1 MKKRIKIK
9 DKNTISDLITFALF
23 AYNQEHYIEEAIEGA
38 FSQIYSPMEIILSDD
53 NSNDQTFHIMEKMAK
68 EYTGPHKI
76 ILNRNNENM
85 GLIRHI
91 NKIALEIS
99 TGDIIVVASGDD
111 ISLKNRVNQSYRIFK
126 DDPRIMSVS
135 MNLER
140 IDEIGRLIKQKYINS
155 QLTTLNDFINNP
167 HLLLLGASRAYRKK
181 IFNFFGELNP
191 NIFAE
196 DSGLVFRSILLGKN
210 YHSDSIGI
218 QYRISE
224 TSMSKRLKFEDF
236 EAILKHRLIDSK
248 KALDDNQISLIEY
261 NKIIEICN
269 IQLKKHMLKDKFLD
283 SKVFI
288 LSYFYYVLI
297 RFEFSFYEKRT
308 ILKEYLYR
316 INFLR
321 RVKKMTFFS

>member
-1 MKKRIKIK
+1 M
-9 DKNTISDLITFALF
+9 SDLITFALF
-23 AYNQEHYIEEAIEGA
+23 AYNQEQYIEEAIEGA

-91 NKIALEIS
+91 NKIALKIS

-111 ISLKNRVNQSYRIFK
+111 ISLRNRVNQSYRIFK
-126 DDPRIMSVS
+126 DDSRIMSVS

-140 IDEIGRLIKQKYINS
+140 IDEIGRLIKQKNINS

-191 NIFAE
+191 NIVSE
-196 DSGLVFRSILLGKN
+196 DSGLVFRSLLLGKN
-210 YHSDSIGI
+210 YHSDSIGVK
-218 QYRISE
+218 YRITE
-224 TSMSKRLKFEDF
+224 NSMSKNLKFKDF
-236 EAILKHRLIDSK
+236 EGILKHRLIDSK
-248 KALDDNQISLIEY
+248 KALHNNQISVMEY
-261 NKIIEICN
+261 NKINEICN
-269 IQLKKHMLKDKFLD
+269 IQLKKHFLKNKFLN
-283 SKVFI
+283 SKGLIF
-288 LSYFYYVLI
+288 SYFYNVVF
-297 RFEFSFYEKRT
+297 RSEFSHFEKLT
-308 ILKEYLYR
+308 ILKEYFYR
-316 INFLR
+316 FNFL
-321 RVKKMTFFS
+321 KDLKLKMTFLGQYKW